1 CSLLLILFPIVIFI
15 LTLLTWNL
23 SPLHLTMI
31 IAMAAMRV
39 VQMAVHQVI
48 GVIAVRHSFVAA
60 AGAMLVGLVMAAA
73 VMLGSAL
80 ARVLLADRQLVLF
93 HIFPLDVVQVAVVQ
107 VIDVV
112 VMLDGG
118 VAAAGAMLMVV
129 VGVAGTG
136 RHGILFPSW

>member
-1 CSLLLILFPIVIFI
+1 
-15 LTLLTWNL
+15 
-23 SPLHLTMI
+23 MI

-136 RHGILFPSW
+136 RHGILLPSW